1 MFHSLICLVIA
12 LGQQSLAHNDGLGSM
27 PSSFG
32 FDSTFDTAVPEDPTA
47 SMVFVEPDISL
58 QCPIQPYESYLFSQ
72 NPPVVY
78 VASFVNDAEARHLIQ
93 QRFVRPIAMDCT
105 FFLCLPSLSSGPN
118 FTPAFVYGSGQ
129 TQVDQDSRKSH
140 TALPDRDDVVQ
151 CLEQRARNSQE
162 WEPGMTI
169 EAISVQ
175 RYEENGFFRHH
186 YDAFG
191 ETHKKD
197 RKTTLNVF
205 LQANCT
211 GGGTHFPYLPRP
223 DDERWCQFIDC
234 DSDLPGVTFK
244 PIAGN
249 AVFWENIRP
258 DGTVHPET
266 LHAGMPVLSGTKIG
280 MNIWTWTKERRS

>member
-1 MFHSLICLVIA
+1 MFHSLICLLVALAQRSLAQDYA
-12 LGQQSLAHNDGLGSM
+12 LGSTSLFGS
-27 PSSFG
+27 
-32 FDSTFDTAVPEDPTA
+32 DSTFDTAIPEDPTA
-47 SMVFVEPDISL
+47 SIVFVEPDVSL
-58 QCPIQPYESYLFSQ
+58 RCPIQPFQSYLFSQ

-93 QRFVRPIAMDCT
+93 K
-105 FFLCLPSLSSGPN
+105 SGPN
-118 FTPAFVYGSGQ
+118 LAPAFVYGFGQ
-129 TQVDQDSRKSH
+129 TQVDQSARKSL
-140 TALPDRDDVVQ
+140 TALPERDDVVR
-151 CLEQRARNSQE
+151 CLEQRARKSQE

-175 RYEENGFFRHH
+175 LYEENGFFRHH

-191 ETHKKD
+191 GTHKKD

-234 DSDLPGVTFK
+234 NSDLPGVTFK
-244 PIAGN
+244 PISGN
-249 AVFWENIRP
+249 AIFWENIRP
-258 DGTVHPET
+258 DGTVYPET
-266 LHAGMPVLSGTKIG
+266 LHAGLPILSGSKIG
-280 MNIWTWTKERRS
+280 MNIWTWTKERGS

>member
-1 MFHSLICLVIA
+1 MLHSLMYLLIA
-12 LGQQSLAHNDGLGSM
+12 LGQQSLAQNDGLGSIS
-27 PSSFG
+27 SSFG

-47 SMVFVEPDISL
+47 SMVFVEPDVSL
-58 QCPIQPYESYLFSQ
+58 QCPVQPYQSYLFSQ

-78 VASFVNDAEARHLIQ
+78 VASFVNDDEARHLIQ
-93 QRFVRPIAMDCT
+93 Q
-105 FFLCLPSLSSGPN
+105 SGPN
-118 FTPAFVYGSGQ
+118 FAPAFVYGSGQ
-129 TQVDQDSRKSH
+129 TQVDQSSRKSH
-140 TALPDRDDVVQ
+140 TALPDRDDVVR
-151 CLEQRARNSQE
+151 CLEQRARKSQE

-175 RYEENGFFRHH
+175 RYEENGFFTHH

-280 MNIWTWTKERRS
+280 MNIWTWTKERR